1 MRREVKLRYI
11 QFSYI
16 NVDEWMRVTDET
28 PTSTDFDET
37 FTSARHRIALGT
49 TTIDYT
55 AGAGTVLVKDDDDR
69 PIASVFYTS
78 YVADVAE
85 DSPARPITF
94 LFNGGP
100 GSASLW
106 LNIGGFGPKRAPTKT
121 PRATPPAPY
130 TVGDNPHTLLSE
142 SDLVFIDAPGTG
154 YSRLVGDAVPADV
167 WGVDQDV
174 DAFARAVTRYLTIT
188 GTWNAPRFLFGES
201 YGTTRAAALV
211 HTLQNRG
218 LDFNG
223 VIFLSTVL
231 NWGESNLG
239 GPREYINLLP
249 TFAATAW
256 YHGRARTAHESLE
269 ALLADARRFANGPFA
284 TALLHGDLIDGA
296 TEDAVASEMSALV
309 GLDEKTLK
317 KRHFRIGMEEY
328 RYALLADE
336 GRVIGRF
343 DTRFTAEHQYVVGSG
358 SHDPATDDAATAGVN
373 SAHLSTYRRHLA
385 EDIGYV
391 SELQYRHLHNM
402 PISRAWNWQHKA
414 PGIDAPQ
421 LVPDVS
427 LDLSAAMRRNP
438 NLKVFVMGGYY
449 DLATPFFG
457 PESDIS
463 QLYLAQPLRD
473 NIRFTFYESG
483 HMTFVDEDAV
493 TAMSRDLR
501 AFYSDAA
508 PR

>member
-1 MRREVKLRYI
+1 
-11 QFSYI
+11 
-16 NVDEWMRVTDET
+16 VTE
-28 PTSTDFDET
+28 PAAATDAASGAET
-37 FTSARHRIALGT
+37 FTSRRHRLTAGERTLE
-49 TTIDYT
+49 YT
-55 AGAGTVLVKDDDDR
+55 AGAGTVIVRDDDHA
-69 PIASVFYTS
+69 PLASVFYTS
-78 YVADVAE
+78 YVADREEGSA
-85 DSPARPITF
+85 PRPVTF

-106 LNIGGFGPKRAPTKT
+106 LNIGGFGVKRAPTST

-130 TVGDNPHTLLSE
+130 ACGDNPHTLLTA

-154 YSRLVGDAVPADV
+154 YSRLIGDATPAQL

-174 DAFARAVTRYLTIT
+174 DAFAKAITRWLTIT
-188 GTWNAPRFLFGES
+188 NNWNAPRFLFGES

-211 HTLQNRG
+211 HRLQNQG

-223 VIFLSTVL
+223 VVLLSTVL

-249 TFAATAW
+249 SYASTAW
-256 YHGRARTAHESLE
+256 YHGKARTEHGELE
-269 ALLADARRFANGPFA
+269 PLLVEARAFAQGPFA
-284 TALLHGDLIDGA
+284 TALLQGDLITAAD
-296 TEDAVASEMSALV
+296 EDEVAEQMSALV
-309 GLDEKTLK
+309 GLDPAYLK
-317 KRHFRIGMEEY
+317 KHHLRIGMEQY

-343 DTRFTAEHQYVVGSG
+343 DTRFTAEHQYVVGGG

-373 SAHLSTYRRHLA
+373 SAHLSTYRAHLVD
-385 EDIGYV
+385 DIGYT
-391 SELQYRHLHNM
+391 SDLHYRHLHNM
-402 PISRAWNWQHKA
+402 PISRAWDWKHKA

-427 LDLSAAMRRNP
+427 LDLSAAVRRNP
-438 NLKVFVMGGYY
+438 SLRVFVMGGHY

-457 PESDIS
+457 PELDVAH
-463 QLYLAQPLRD
+463 LYLAPSLRE

-483 HMTFVDEDAV
+483 HMTFVDEEAV
-493 TAMSRDLR
+493 VRMKRDLDE
-501 AFYSDAA
+501 FYRDATA
-508 PR
+508 R